1 MPVAKCKVPV
11 HYCVLTLLPYDDKKL
26 TILCWVPFVGSQHDA
41 SRICC
46 WVPAPAAWRP
56 QCARSYRSIS
66 PVRSPPASVAAVDLW
81 NRQTDGRTDGR
92 TSDRYRA
99 PRSMQ
104 AAYIMISVEFVD
116 IDECADPTICAV
128 GITILPC
135 VNTYGNYTCLEL
147 TPSLRKCSTFV
158 HLSMR
163 IWINY
168 VFTTDFWHPFAA
180 LVDCGTIFG
189 RHACRL

>member
-1 MPVAKCKVPV
+1 M
-11 HYCVLTLLPYDDKKL
+11 TLAAFAAECRRL
-26 TILCWVPFVGSQHDA
+26 QHGA
-41 SRICC
+41 RS
-46 WVPAPAAWRP
+46 APAAIDRYLLSAARRP
-56 QCARSYRSIS
+56 PLLLSIYG
-66 PVRSPPASVAAVDLW
+66 
-81 NRQTDGRTDGR
+81 TDRRTDAR

-99 PRSMQ
+99 PRRMQ

-163 IWINY
+163 I
-168 VFTTDFWHPFAA
+168 
-180 LVDCGTIFG
+180 
-189 RHACRL
+189 